1 MSTTNQQLQQS
12 NQQAQPQQRDVE
24 KFIIDPK
31 TEEKFVNLFMGIH
44 KCNKQDAERIFQN
57 ESFAFLK
64 TLAENPDLND
74 CTQLSIRGCFL
85 EAVNS
90 GLSFSKAKGHVYLS
104 FRNVTVKHG
113 KNSSKE
119 KRMVWDASPDG
130 HVYLRQRVG
139 SVQSVTTARMVY
151 DCDEYR
157 ITEGDNPSI
166 FHQPKLPRP
175 NSAQI
180 VLGYC
185 YVIDG
190 NGNKSPFWMDADGIE
205 RLKKYSE
212 KNNGE
217 WTQENGKWKKI
228 PGKANE
234 LYTSHHGGID
244 PGFFAAKLKK
254 FAVKDYRKSE
264 LPGWVGEHMGEIE
277 SPDMPLAELPEIN
290 ESVTYEPAMIVTPV
304 SDPINDQT
312 DYSDTPPNEFTPD
325 AENDLPVVD
334 SPAQD
339 EPNDIPQ
346 TPSQLFNNN
355 F

>member
-1 MSTTNQQLQQS
+1 MSSNQQVQQS
-12 NQQAQPQQRDVE
+12 NQQQQPQQRDVE

-31 TEEKFVNLFMGIH
+31 TEEKFVNLFIGIH
-44 KCNKQDAERIFQN
+44 KCDKPEALRIFQN

-113 KNSSKE
+113 KNSYKE

-139 SVQSVTTARMVY
+139 SIQSVTTARMVY
-151 DCDEYR
+151 DCDDYQ

-166 FHQPKLPRP
+166 YHKPKLPRP
-175 NSAQI
+175 KNAQI

-185 YVIDG
+185 YVVDG
-190 NGNKSPFWMDADGIE
+190 NGNKSPFWMDTDGID

-217 WTQENGKWKKI
+217 WVQENGKWKKV

-234 LYTSHHGGID
+234 LYTSHNDGID

-264 LPGWVGEHMGEIE
+264 LPAWVGEHMGEIE
-277 SPDMPLAELPEIN
+277 SPGMPVEELPEIN
-290 ESVTYEPAMIVTPV
+290 EHATYETAMIIASPDEPGNDSSIVTE
-304 SDPINDQT
+304 
-312 DYSDTPPNEFTPD
+312 TPSNEFTPD
-325 AENDLPVVD
+325 DENDLPVVD
-334 SPAQD
+334 LQSQENVQQD
-339 EPNDIPQ
+339 KP
-346 TPSQLFNNN
+346 QLFNNQ